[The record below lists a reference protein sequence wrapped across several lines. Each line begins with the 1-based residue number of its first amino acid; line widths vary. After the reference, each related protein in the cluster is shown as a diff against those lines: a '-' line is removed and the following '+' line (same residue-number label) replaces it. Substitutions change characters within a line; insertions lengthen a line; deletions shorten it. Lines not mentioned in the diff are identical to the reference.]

1 MMGISNIFLET
12 YLEAYTTTIEFAN
25 SLIGAILQKK
35 ERHNK
40 EEEILKQ
47 IIYNQR
53 CLKYVCKGD
62 YDNEY
67 YMDYERKI
75 DDFLQTYFGD
85 DFSLSFTKNNT
96 SVFWAIRL
104 GQEIEGYV
112 IEESLREFIELCKK
126 KKYKV
131 Q

>member
-1 MMGISNIFLET
+1 MLGISNIFLEN
-12 YLEAYTTTIEFAN
+12 YLEAYTATIELAN
-25 SLIGAILQKK
+25 SLIGAMLQKK

-62 YDNEY
+62 YDKEY

-104 GQEIEGYV
+104 GQEIDGYV
-112 IEESLREFIELCKK
+112 IEESLREFIELCNK

>member
-1 MMGISNIFLET
+1 
-12 YLEAYTTTIEFAN
+12 
-25 SLIGAILQKK
+25 
-35 ERHNK
+35 
-40 EEEILKQ
+40 
-47 IIYNQR
+47 
-53 CLKYVCKGD
+53 
-62 YDNEY
+62 
-67 YMDYERKI
+67 MDYERKI